1 MIIID
6 LDTVDFTPLLR
17 EGDEEI
23 EMLRLRA
30 NKFIRAALK
39 LYLHGDISFS
49 EIEMLESARDFCISE
64 VMKDEIRFK

>member
-17 EGDEEI
+17 EGEEEV
-23 EMLRLRA
+23 EMLKLRA
-30 NKFIRAALK
+30 NKFVKIALK
-39 LYLHGDISFS
+39 LYMGCPVSGS
-49 EIEMLESARDFCISE
+49 EIEQLQTARDFCISE